1 MTDTK
6 EFSDLEITRR
16 MEAGI
21 RRALST
27 PHKPT
32 KELIGKTKRAKAVRR
47 SRVVK
52 SVSKLGKP

>member
-1 MTDTK
+1 MG
-6 EFSDLEITRR
+6 EQLSAEEIQRR

-32 KELIGKTKRAKAVRR
+32 KKLIGKTKRAKAQRKAR
-47 SRVVK
+47 K
-52 SVSKLGKP
+52 AGSKQKVD